1 MKTIDEIRQLALKTQ
16 DPAKLFAL
24 IEDALDVA
32 KFYES
37 RAEFS
42 RLREAKLVEQ
52 VKRQTSMIDN
62 LEKTLWKK

>member
-1 MKTIDEIRQLALKTQ
+1 MRTIDEIQQLALKTQ

-24 IEDALDVA
+24 VEDAIDVA

-42 RLREAKLVEQ
+42 RLREVKLAEQ
-52 VKRQTSMIDN
+52 VKRQTGMIDN
-62 LEKTLWKK
+62 LEKTIWKK

>member
-16 DPAKLFAL
+16 DPAELLSL
-24 IEDALDVA
+24 IHDALDLA
-32 KFYES
+32 EFYES

-42 RLREAKLVEQ
+42 RLREVALAEQ
-52 VKRQTSMIDN
+52 VIRQTRVIDN